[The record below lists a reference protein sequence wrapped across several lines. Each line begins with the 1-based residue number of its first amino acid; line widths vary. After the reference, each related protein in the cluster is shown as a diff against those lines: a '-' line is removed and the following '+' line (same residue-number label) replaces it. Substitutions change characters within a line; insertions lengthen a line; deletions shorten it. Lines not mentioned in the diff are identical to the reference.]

1 MTILILL
8 LFSFTIYQ
16 FITQQ
21 LFYDHLKRDSI
32 ATWGEITARLVEQ
45 NPGNELEIM
54 KALTNHSSH
63 SSEYQEKGTEIL
75 KQYGLYEDLESKFF
89 PHLNYLI
96 FDHNQFII
104 WGLIVFGFLLFLA
117 NYMQQKIIFNKISQ
131 LTKAAK
137 K

>member
-1 MTILILL
+1 MKNTEMKSYMTILTVLL
-8 LFSFTIYQ
+8 SLFTIYQ

-32 ATWGEITARLVEQ
+32 ATWGEITARLVEE
-45 NPGNELEIM
+45 NPENELEIM

-104 WGLIVFGFLLFLA
+104 WGLIAFEFLLFFCKLHA
-117 NYMQQKIIFNKISQ
+117 TKNYF
-131 LTKAAK
+131 
-137 K
+137 